1 MIKELRHIVPMVLIA
16 IVFVSCNRDVA
27 TMETLAHAEAIMQ
40 EHPDSALSI
49 LQAIDT
55 ETISTDRCRALHALL
70 LSQAYDKNY
79 IDLTCD
85 SIISIAVD
93 YFSDS
98 DEHHYAMLAHY
109 YHGRIRY
116 NATDYPHC
124 LFSMMKAF
132 SHAEDINDYYWKGR
146 IAEQISN
153 VYDTNFHGKDATYY
167 AQIAY
172 ENLKISG
179 IQPYVNYSLLRLARV
194 RNNNGSFK
202 SCIEICKQLIDSA
215 KIYNDS
221 RLFDHSRYIMAKA
234 YYGNGEYKKAKD
246 LIIEIDKKAGLKT
259 DLRCFLGLSYIELKE
274 LDNAKIVFNSI
285 GTEYCD
291 NDLSLVYEI
300 SKRTGA
306 TKDALSALSKLYGN
320 LDSVFVHSM
329 SQNFSQT
336 LSELHLQEQKT
347 KDTELKRAKLS
358 RNIILS
364 IGIVVIIIITIA
376 MLSYKWDRKY
386 KQKLEKNIIIAQNLR
401 EILQTN
407 ASETQHIIDNL
418 LATRFE
424 VIDNLC
430 KTLYEN
436 KSTGLDNKKRIYS
449 EVEKL
454 IEQFS
459 TNKQK
464 ITELENFANKH
475 HSNIIT
481 SFKTDLPNLKEAD
494 NLLFLYTTLG
504 FSITAIALFLN
515 EEKMDAVYNRK
526 ARLKNKIRKLGDD
539 KFRLYSKF
547 IK

>member
-1 MIKELRHIVPMVLIA
+1 
-16 IVFVSCNRDVA
+16 
-27 TMETLAHAEAIMQ
+27 
-40 EHPDSALSI
+40 
-49 LQAIDT
+49 
-55 ETISTDRCRALHALL
+55 
-70 LSQAYDKNY
+70 
-79 IDLTCD
+79 
-85 SIISIAVD
+85 
-93 YFSDS
+93 
-98 DEHHYAMLAHY
+98 
-109 YHGRIRY
+109 
-116 NATDYPHC
+116 
-124 LFSMMKAF
+124 
-132 SHAEDINDYYWKGR
+132 
-146 IAEQISN
+146 
-153 VYDTNFHGKDATYY
+153 
-167 AQIAY
+167 
-172 ENLKISG
+172 
-179 IQPYVNYSLLRLARV
+179 
-194 RNNNGSFK
+194 
-202 SCIEICKQLIDSA
+202 
-215 KIYNDS
+215 
-221 RLFDHSRYIMAKA
+221 
-234 YYGNGEYKKAKD
+234 
-246 LIIEIDKKAGLKT
+246 
-259 DLRCFLGLSYIELKE
+259 
-274 LDNAKIVFNSI
+274 
-285 GTEYCD
+285 
-291 NDLSLVYEI
+291 
-300 SKRTGA
+300 
-306 TKDALSALSKLYGN
+306 
-320 LDSVFVHSM
+320 
-329 SQNFSQT
+329 
-336 LSELHLQEQKT
+336 
-347 KDTELKRAKLS
+347 
-358 RNIILS
+358 
-364 IGIVVIIIITIA
+364 
-376 MLSYKWDRKY
+376 
-386 KQKLEKNIIIAQNLR
+386 AQNLR

>member
-1 MIKELRHIVPMVLIA
+1 MVLIA
-16 IVFVSCNRDVA
+16 MAIVSCNRDVA
-27 TMETLAHAEAIMQ
+27 TMETLSHAEAIMQ
-40 EHPDSALSI
+40 EHPDSALSL

-55 ETISTDRCRALHALL
+55 KTISTDRCRALHALL

-79 IDLTCD
+79 IDLTND
-85 SIISIAVD
+85 SIITIAVD
-93 YFSDS
+93 YFADS
-98 DEHHYAMLAHY
+98 DDHHYAMLAHY

-116 NATDYPHC
+116 NATDYPRC
-124 LFSMMKAF
+124 LLSMTKAF
-132 SHAEDINDYYWKGR
+132 GHAEDINDYYWKGR

-153 VYDTNFHGKDATYY
+153 VYDSNFHGKEAVYY

-172 ENLKISG
+172 DNLKISG
-179 IQPYVNYSLLRLARV
+179 IQPYLNYSLLRLARV
-194 RNNNGSFK
+194 QNNNGNFN

-221 RLFDHSRYIMAKA
+221 RLFGHSRYLMAKA
-234 YYGNGEYKKAKD
+234 YYGNKEYKKAKD
-246 LIIEIDKKAGLKT
+246 LIIEIGQKGELKT
-259 DLRCFLGLSYIELKE
+259 DLRCFLGLSHIELKE
-274 LDNAKIVFNSI
+274 LDNAKVVFNSI

-291 NDLSLVYEI
+291 DDLSLVYEI

-306 TKDALSALSKLYGN
+306 TKDALLALSKLYDN

-347 KDTELKRAKLS
+347 KETELNRAKLS

-364 IGIVVIIIITIA
+364 IGIVVIITIA
-376 MLSYKWDRKY
+376 MLFYKWNKEY
-386 KQKLEKNIIIAQNLR
+386 KQKLEKNVIIAQNLR
-401 EILQTN
+401 EILQAN
-407 ASETQHIIDNL
+407 KSETQHIIDNL

-436 KSTGLDNKKRIYS
+436 KSIGLDNKKRISS

-459 TNKQK
+459 TNRQK
-464 ITELENFANKH
+464 IAELENFANKH

-481 SFKTDLPNLKEAD
+481 SFKTDLPNLKEVD
-494 NLLFLYTTLG
+494 YLLFLYTTLG

-515 EEKMDAVYNRK
+515 EDKVDAVYNRK

-539 KFRLYSKF
+539 KFSIYSKF